1 LSKKRRVKDSNILG
15 RIKNIR
21 LPSYSAVKPSTS
33 LITVLFIAISIF
45 ILGGGLYVILEGPM
59 AFLPSATRPI
69 FYYPGIAEQTASES
83 LYFIFFLTM
92 GVSGGFLALWSTRFT
107 YRPREA
113 KILLLVG
120 VIMLGL
126 ALFGSE
132 WILFLKRS

>member
-1 LSKKRRVKDSNILG
+1 LSKKRRGKSSSILG

-21 LPSYSAVKPSTS
+21 LPSYTTIKPSTS
-33 LITVLFIAISIF
+33 LITVLFISLSIF

-83 LYFIFFLTM
+83 FSFIFFLTM
-92 GVSGGFLALWSTRFT
+92 GVSGGFLAIWSTRFA

-113 KILLLVG
+113 KIMLLVG
-120 VIMLGL
+120 VVMLGL

>member
-1 LSKKRRVKDSNILG
+1 LSKRRRRSQGIIG
-15 RIKNIR
+15 RMKNIR
-21 LPSYSAVKPSTS
+21 LPSFTKIKPSTS
-33 LITVLFIAISIF
+33 LITVIFIALSIF

-92 GVSGGFLALWSTRFT
+92 GVSGGFLSIWSTRFA

-113 KILLLVG
+113 KIMLLVG
-120 VIMLGL
+120 VLMIGL

>member
-1 LSKKRRVKDSNILG
+1 MG

-21 LPSYSAVKPSTS
+21 LPSYTTIKPSTS
-33 LITVLFIAISIF
+33 LITVLFIALSIF
-45 ILGGGLYVILEGPM
+45 ILGGGLYVILEEPM

-83 LYFIFFLTM
+83 FSIIFFISM
-92 GVSGGFLALWSTRFT
+92 GVSGGFLVIWSTRFA

-113 KILLLVG
+113 TIMLLVG
-120 VIMLGL
+120 IIMLGL

-132 WILFLKRS
+132 WMLFLKRS